1 LLRGTHENATQAESR
16 FVAALFWNCYIRAM
30 KPVRP
35 MPASKTSRKADAYR
49 ILIPGRIVLKDHE
62 RLPGRFFGRLT
73 ATAQA
78 GL

>member
-1 LLRGTHENATQAESR
+1 MARNA
-16 FVAALFWNCYIRAM
+16 
-30 KPVRP
+30 
-35 MPASKTSRKADAYR
+35 MPAMR
-49 ILIPGRIVLKDHE
+49 RIVLKDHV

>member
-1 LLRGTHENATQAESR
+1 MTT
-16 FVAALFWNCYIRAM
+16 IRARRSACA
-30 KPVRP
+30 PCV
-35 MPASKTSRKADAYR
+35 
-49 ILIPGRIVLKDHE
+49 LIPGRIVLKDHE